1 MLGNVEEINILKQL
15 NHQHIAQMC
24 GVYVLG
30 ADLYSLSYPVA
41 EMDLDDYM
49 RQGKHCDP
57 TWVQS
62 LIGGLGCLSR
72 ALAYAHSAGIKHKDI
87 HAGNILVI
95 GGMMILCDWGLSSL
109 STGSSGSSNAYY
121 DPRAEDVRR
130 LGFVFEY
137 MILSAQT
144 DPNKINTARLPT
156 SRLKLKD
163 ILSRMAD
170 GRKRLEYADF
180 GDLIKIMTESDMR
193 KRPTARQVADYL
205 RLGEF
210 AWAWRCGMPDG
221 EGAVVCTTCGGCC
234 V

>member
-49 RQGKHCDP
+49 RQGKHYDP

-95 GGMMILCDWGLSSL
+95 GGMMILCDWGLSRFCLRIHDFVCTDRSEQNKY
-109 STGSSGSSNAYY
+109 STS
-121 DPRAEDVRR
+121 P
-130 LGFVFEY
+130 
-137 MILSAQT
+137 
-144 DPNKINTARLPT
+144 
-156 SRLKLKD
+156 D
-163 ILSRMAD
+163 IETEVERH
-170 GRKRLEYADF
+170 
-180 GDLIKIMTESDMR
+180 TES
-193 KRPTARQVADYL
+193 Y
-205 RLGEF
+205 G
-210 AWAWRCGMPDG
+210 
-221 EGAVVCTTCGGCC
+221 
-234 V
+234 